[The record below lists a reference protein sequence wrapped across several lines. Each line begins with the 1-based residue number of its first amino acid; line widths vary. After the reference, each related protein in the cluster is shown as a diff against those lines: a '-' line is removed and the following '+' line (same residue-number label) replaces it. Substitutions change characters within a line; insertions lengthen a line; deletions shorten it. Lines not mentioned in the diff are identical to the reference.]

1 DEILLLSE
9 VLDLKANPK
18 RFPIGTV
25 IESRVD
31 KRIGTLTTIIVQNGT
46 LYKGDF
52 LLVGSQY
59 SKIRTLSDENG
70 NVMDSIEPGC
80 PAVVT
85 GFKIP
90 PTAGFKFVGINDE
103 KFAK

>member
-1 DEILLLSE
+1 SVQTAYGSVLKNEGIKELFDEILLLCE

-18 RFPIGTV
+18 RFPIWTV

-31 KRIGTLTTIIVQNGT
+31 KRIGALTTIIVQNGT

-59 SKIRTLSDENG
+59 SKIRTLSDETETLWIQ
-70 NVMDSIEPGC
+70 S
-80 PAVVT
+80 
-85 GFKIP
+85 
-90 PTAGFKFVGINDE
+90 
-103 KFAK
+103 